1 LLNLI
6 FKELC
11 FSRASSAQA
20 GHYTRPA
27 SFGKAFTT
35 FFEKNLKLKCQLFLA
50 ISKVLARLAFPPS
63 YSRKNLAQPG
73 RF

>member
-27 SFGKAFTT
+27 SFGKAFTA
-35 FFEKNLKLKCQLFLA
+35 FFEKNLKHRTGAESRPKKNGNYLLF
-50 ISKVLARLAFPPS
+50 
-63 YSRKNLAQPG
+63 
-73 RF
+73 